1 MTKAPAPDSNLRKPP
16 TRPEFERQPVDAS
29 GIGAVEKPISSV
41 ERLFNNDAFRRALIL
56 VVLAL
61 AWEAYA
67 RWLNNPL
74 LFPTFIDTVATF
86 WSDLVGGE
94 LLNRITTSIYV
105 LLIGYAVGLAI
116 SFVLSRAFVFRS
128 REAVGRSGPRYVLAV
143 AGCFALNQLVMAAAR
158 AMLPAVAWGH
168 AASQLAGMASYTA
181 ALFALSY
188 LWVFRDRDA

>member
-1 MTKAPAPDSNLRKPP
+1 MKRLAGAALRY
-16 TRPEFERQPVDAS
+16 
-29 GIGAVEKPISSV
+29 G
-41 ERLFNNDAFRRALIL
+41 
-56 VVLAL
+56 
-61 AWEAYA
+61 
-67 RWLNNPL
+67 
-74 LFPTFIDTVATF
+74 
-86 WSDLVGGE
+86 LVG
-94 LLNRITTSIYV
+94 LLNTGVGYAVILGLDLGLHVNPFIANAG
-105 LLIGYAVGLAI
+105 GYAVGLAI